1 MPQPGEFVKVNG
13 HWVKYENT
21 NNYKRQ
27 QNARYA
33 KMQRE
38 KLNALTPL
46 VKGTLP
52 RGPSANNL
60 AKAAAN
66 AEAAYKSG
74 TAVKYRKSRKANR
87 KSRRASRR
95 NRK

>member
-1 MPQPGEFVKVNG
+1 MPKPGEFVKVNG
-13 HWVKYENT
+13 RWVKYET
-21 NNYKRQ
+21 TANYQRE
-27 QNARYA
+27 QNAMFAMRQ
-33 KMQRE
+33 KE

-46 VKGTLP
+46 AKSMLP

-60 AKAAAN
+60 AKAAMN

-74 TAVKYRKSRKANR
+74 TAVKYRKSRKATRKNR
-87 KSRRASRR
+87 KASRR